1 MMVSKHFFSLLVTV
15 LALGVQ
21 CSSPVQPNT
30 KWKNIP
36 FPEDNPLTEA
46 KIAFGKELFFDKRL
60 SAGNQ
65 ISCASCHQPEK
76 AFTDGLTK
84 SRGVD
89 GRMAMRNA
97 PSIFNSAYFKS
108 YMYDGEV
115 KTLEEQVLV
124 PLQDHREMAGSMKEI
139 IRKLAGDKTYQKQAH
154 IIFNRDLDA
163 YVITRA
169 ISSYERS
176 LVSRNSRFDQYQSGK
191 KDVLKANELAGW
203 KLFSEKL
210 YCVKCHSGIDFTNYS
225 VVSNGLYT
233 SYGSDQ
239 GRYRINGLEQERGTF
254 KVPGLRNVSLTA
266 PYMHDGS
273 IQTLREVILH
283 YASGGKNF
291 PNKST
296 VIKPFLLTESEISQ
310 LESFFK
316 SLTDTSSYQAD

>member
-1 MMVSKHFFSLLVTV
+1 MMIEKPFFLFLAGILV
-15 LALGVQ
+15 LGVR
-21 CSSPVQPNT
+21 CASPSGENME
-30 KWKNIP
+30 WKEIP
-36 FPEDNPLTEA
+36 VPEDNPLTEA
-46 KIAFGKELFFDKRL
+46 KIAFGKQLFFDKRL

-65 ISCASCHQPEK
+65 ISCATCHTPEK
-76 AFTDGLTK
+76 AFTDGLK
-84 SRGVD
+84 ISRGVD

-124 PLQDHREMAGSMKEI
+124 PLQDHQEMAGSMKEV
-139 IRKLAGDKTYQKQAH
+139 IRKLAADKTYQKQAQT
-154 IIFNRDLDA
+154 IFNRDLDA

-176 LVSRNSRFDQYQSGK
+176 LISRNSRFDQYRSGNK
-191 KDVLKANELAGW
+191 TALNTDELAGW

-210 YCVKCHSGIDFTNYS
+210 YCTKCHSGIDFTNYS

-233 SYGSDQ
+233 DYGSDQ

-254 KVPGLRNVSLTA
+254 KVPGLRNVALTA

-273 IQTLREVILH
+273 MQTLRQVILH
-283 YASGGKNF
+283 YAGGGKNF
-291 PNKST
+291 PNKSA
-296 VIKPFLLTESEISQ
+296 IIQPFSVTELEIGQ
-310 LESFFK
+310 LEAFLK
-316 SLTDTSSYQAD
+316 TLTDTSTVN